1 MFISFI
7 ESIIHLIILIPL
19 IYFFIEKGNTH
30 KVKLLFLFILY
41 FLGYQFIIRLPFHFE
56 ALDVF
61 GGKWN
66 WSGKIFTTITS
77 LIFYYYFKDLFY
89 PNNFIK
95 TEQEKKSIRFNII
108 LAAILLLIVIIEGFI
123 FYNAKWNLET
133 IFFQA
138 TLPGIDEEIAYR
150 GIMLGIL
157 STVLIKEP
165 KLFNKFKLNPAIWIV
180 GILFGLI
187 HALKLN
193 KEFNISFD
201 MLYFIQTFFFGVIW
215 SWMTIKSKSIL
226 LPMLSHNL
234 VNTLPT
240 IIGMLK

>member
-1 MFISFI
+1 MFLSFV
-7 ESIIHLIILIPL
+7 ESIIHLIVLIPF
-19 IYFFIEKGNTH
+19 IYFFIEKENTR
-30 KVKLLFLFILY
+30 KVKLLLLFILY

-56 ALDVF
+56 TLNVF

-66 WSGKIFTTITS
+66 WSGKIFTTIGS

-89 PNNFIK
+89 PNNFITTK
-95 TEQEKKSIRFNII
+95 QEKKSIRFSII
-108 LAAILLLIVIIEGFI
+108 LATVLLLIAIIEGFI
-123 FYNAKWNLET
+123 FYNVKWNIET

-157 STVLIKEP
+157 STVLIKET

-193 KEFNISFD
+193 KEFTVSFD
-201 MLYFIQTFFFGVIW
+201 MLYFIQTFVFGVIW
-215 SWMTIKSKSIL
+215 SWMTVKSKSIL